1 MISIALFLFANEEI
15 GIILRTR
22 ESIDAMHQKPLSQT
36 KKGKLIAAVAGAVGG
51 PLGILVSP
59 MVLMLVNAAKKEGN
73 RFLIWAIVGIPA
85 SIGLWIVQLPL
96 MLIIGMAMM
105 EADAAGRNGMNDWK
119 QMADAKNLMPNPD
132 WCIHTEEWTQ
142 DQMDIT
148 DRVKTLR
155 CYEANKSTPIQS
167 DYRSIKCETEPDKE
181 RYYCA
186 YEANRQFSEEKVIE
200 NKRRFG

>member
-1 MISIALFLFANEEI
+1 MSI
-15 GIILRTR
+15 G
-22 ESIDAMHQKPLSQT
+22 AMHQKPLSHT
-36 KKGKLIAAVAGAVGG
+36 KKGKLIAAAAGAVGG
-51 PLGILVSP
+51 PLGIAVSP
-59 MVLMLVNAAKKEGN
+59 IVLMLVNAAKKDGN

-85 SIGLWIVQLPL
+85 SIGLWIVQIPL

-119 QMADAKNLMPNPD
+119 QMADANNLMPNPD
-132 WCIHTEEWTQ
+132 WCIHTEAWTQ

-155 CYEANKSTPIQS
+155 CYETNESTPIKS
-167 DYRSIKCETEPDKE
+167 DYKAIKCETEPDKE
-181 RYYCA
+181 RYYCN
-186 YEANRQFSEEKVIE
+186 YEANKQFSEEEVIE

>member
-1 MISIALFLFANEEI
+1 MISIALFLFANEES

-73 RFLIWAIVGIPA
+73 RFMIWAIVGIPA

-186 YEANRQFSEEKVIE
+186 YEANRQFSEEEVIE